1 MTMKHFRTFW
11 LLLTLMMV
19 GSFTLTS
26 CVDNQDNPSGGGG
39 GGDKDKNYVERL
51 VPVVDPQPFPRDD
64 VSWHNDTGAE
74 LWQ

>member
-51 VPVVDPQPFPRDD
+51 VPVRLGYGDAALLQRYAQR
-64 VSWHNDTGAE
+64 SLH
-74 LWQ
+74 QR